1 MEIAKNA
8 RTRFGINAKIIRK
21 VPFQYKEIMV
31 HTKFHIKIRTPYF
44 KLRKALFKMDL
55 KTNGKNKKLMEFDVE
70 KDQFLKKFLVN
81 KDNPFK
87 YVGENIKL
95 NHNCEY

>member
-1 MEIAKNA
+1 
-8 RTRFGINAKIIRK
+8 
-21 VPFQYKEIMV
+21 
-31 HTKFHIKIRTPYF
+31 
-44 KLRKALFKMDL
+44 MDL